1 MENREEGGRICVMT
15 AASDRPR
22 GMEPVERF
30 HPTSGR
36 AVGYVSLAAIAGLV
50 VYLAV
55 SVHSMTGL
63 RLGAGLAFLAT
74 LVWVTQLRPRAA
86 AYPDALHLQNS
97 LHDVTVPLAAID
109 EVAVG
114 RVLEVRA
121 GDARYVCIGIGTPLR
136 KMVKSKSRGPST
148 LLGWDRIEA
157 YTEASTPLRPDQ
169 SAMAYQEFVET
180 RIAALVEDAKRRPG
194 EPATTSAEQPR
205 RTWAWPEIVVLAST
219 AAVFVATLLL

>member
-1 MENREEGGRICVMT
+1 MT
-15 AASDRPR
+15 AASDRSR
-22 GMEPVERF
+22 GMEPVEKF

-36 AVGYVSLAAIAGLV
+36 VVGYLSLAAIAGLV
-50 VYLAV
+50 IYLAV

-63 RLGAGLAFLAT
+63 RLGAGLTFLAT

-97 LHDVTVPLAAID
+97 LRDVTVPLAAID
-109 EVAVG
+109 EVVVG
-114 RVLEVRA
+114 RVLQVQA

-136 KMVKSKSRGPST
+136 KMVKSTSRGPST

-157 YTEASTPLRPDQ
+157 YTEAATPLRPDQ

-180 RIAALVEDAKRRPG
+180 RITALVQDAKRRSGDPAATPG
-194 EPATTSAEQPR
+194 RQPR
-205 RTWAWPEIVVLAST
+205 RTWAWPEIVLLAAT
-219 AAVFVATLLL
+219 AAVFAATLVL